1 MKRQSLLALT
11 ALLLTVALASDV
23 RAQVSAAGRRSVGQG
38 ISRGRTGIQAP
49 ARPTARARA
58 AGLRDRPQGENPGGA
73 AEDVGEITGDE
84 RYLRENRSATDFVG
98 SDSGE
103 ARGFVGGQD
112 TEISAEAIQS
122 AITEP
127 LVRPGATVNV
137 NQPLSPQVPRS
148 TEMYRPRLSVG
159 FNFTR
164 QTPRDTSLAARTQL
178 RTSHAIH
185 PTAPI
190 EVSIAGRTATV
201 RGAVASEHERKL
213 AELLL
218 LFEPGI
224 AEVRNELEVR
234 LPDPRPAAESLERD
248 VSRP

>member
-1 MKRQSLLALT
+1 MKRQSLLAII
-11 ALLLTVALASDV
+11 AVLLAMALASDAH
-23 RAQVSAAGRRSVGQG
+23 AQISGRRSVGPG
-38 ISRGRTGIQAP
+38 TSRGRTGIQAP
-49 ARPTARARA
+49 ARPSPLQRGAGPRARP
-58 AGLRDRPQGENPGGA
+58 GQNPGGA
-73 AEDVGEITGDE
+73 AEDVGQISGNE
-84 RYLRENRSATDFVG
+84 RYLRENRSAADFVG
-98 SDSGE
+98 ADSRE
-103 ARGFVGGQD
+103 SRRFVGGQA
-112 TEISAEAIQS
+112 TEVSAEDIQS

-127 LVRPGATVNV
+127 LVRLGATVNV
-137 NQPLSPQVPRS
+137 NRPLAPQVPRS
-148 TEMYRPRLSVG
+148 TEMYRPRLSIG

-164 QTPRDTSLAARTQL
+164 QTPQDTSLAARNQL

-185 PTAPI
+185 STAAI

-224 AEVRNELEVR
+224 SEVTNELEVKP
-234 LPDPRPAAESLERD
+234 PDPRPAAESLERD

>member
-1 MKRQSLLALT
+1 MKRQSLLAIT
-11 ALLLTVALASDV
+11 AVLLATALASDV
-23 RAQVSAAGRRSVGQG
+23 HAQIAGRRSVGQG
-38 ISRGRTGIQAP
+38 ISRGRTGIATP
-49 ARPTARARA
+49 ARPSPRERA
-58 AGLRDRPQGENPGGA
+58 AGLRGRPAGENPGGA
-73 AEDVGEITGDE
+73 AEDVGQITGDE
-84 RYLRENRSATDFVG
+84 RYLRENRSAADFVG
-98 SDSGE
+98 ADSGE
-103 ARGFVGGQD
+103 SRGFVGGQA
-112 TEISAEAIQS
+112 TEVSAEDIQS

-137 NQPLSPQVPRS
+137 NRPLAPQVPRS
-148 TEMYRPRLSVG
+148 TEMYRPRLSIG

-164 QTPRDTSLAARTQL
+164 QTPRDTSLAARNQL

-185 PTAPI
+185 STAAI

-224 AEVRNELEVR
+224 SEVTNELEVKP
-234 LPDPRPAAESLERD
+234 PDPRPAAESLERD